1 MCTNYFKRMK
11 FLKTSFL
18 FLSLIFLNGCLQ
30 STAMLGPGLTLA
42 TSGNVLQAGFQYGAN
57 NAIKNETGKDVITLV
72 KDVVEEDQKNKRFK
86 KDFSTMVN
94 RRVEKAREKISIN

>member
-94 RRVEKAREKISIN
+94 RRVEKAREKISVN